1 MDKSLVRST
10 NEVTF
15 SLLLEHQYENGIV
28 RNKILYSINMLSL
41 NVLQCFLFNDT
52 IFILVHLPKKKT

>member
-15 SLLLEHQYENGIV
+15 SLTLEHQYENGIV
-28 RNKILYSINMLSL
+28 KNKMYSIKMLSL
-41 NVLQCFLFNDT
+41 IVLLCFLFNDT
-52 IFILVHLPKKKT
+52 IYILVHLPKKEM